1 MFNASGD
8 VTMLMSDIL
17 AGMPDLR
24 QRTQT
29 MHAAHAGGHCADCGI
44 EVQWPCEMYLIAVE
58 AERLQALPRP
68 RRGLDDDE
76 GLRRRAAT
84 TTR

>member
-1 MFNASGD
+1 MMA
-8 VTMLMSDIL
+8 DIL

-24 QRTQT
+24 QRTQSA
-29 MHAAHAGGHCADCGI
+29 HAAHVGGHCADCGT

-68 RRGLDDDE
+68 RRGLDE
-76 GLRRRAAT
+76 ETGSRRRVSTSA
-84 TTR
+84 R